1 MGNKILPTL
10 SLALKILNNT
20 QINTKSTILT
30 KIKKLSINGYNRG
43 QHAQVFE
50 NSEKVYKKNLKHSAL
65 TYCSQHIC
73 FALIAK

>member
-30 KIKKLSINGYNRG
+30 KIQKLSINGYKRG

>member
-30 KIKKLSINGYNRG
+30 KIQKLSINGYNRG

-50 NSEKVYKKNLKHSAL
+50 KKFTRKIWSILLLRIVHNIFVLL
-65 TYCSQHIC
+65 W
-73 FALIAK
+73 